1 MKTLIEDSVSIN
13 KNNHPKFLE
22 TFRAVEQKRENSIIT
37 IKYEPINEVEG
48 KVFFATYKYSE
59 NGIIKDDTIVVV
71 IENYNENIDVR
82 NYITSEINTKL
93 NS

>member
-1 MKTLIEDSVSIN
+1 MKTLIEKTIRIN
-13 KNNHPKFLE
+13 DNTSPKFFE
-22 TFRAVEQKRENSIIT
+22 TFMIDSERIENGVT
-37 IKYEPINEVEG
+37 FVKYKPIVEVEG

-59 NGIIKDDTIVVV
+59 NGIINDDTIVVV